1 MTATNSKRSG
11 TVYIVDDDAS
21 FLRSLSRLLTALGY
35 AVEAYAS
42 AQDFFARPAPD
53 RPGCVVADLQMP
65 DINGLQLRDQLR
77 RSSEPLP
84 VIFLTGQGDIPSTVS
99 AMRRGAEDFLT
110 KRAPQQELLDAVE
123 RALARDAHQRQ
134 QRTRQRELSLRFDEL
149 SGREK
154 EVLSHVV
161 RGRMNIQI
169 AADFNINL
177 RTVKLHRTNITRK
190 LNVQSVAELT
200 RMVDES
206 GFFQAPEND

>member
-11 TVYIVDDDAS
+11 TVYIVDDDTS

-65 DINGLQLRDQLR
+65 EINGLQLQDQLR

-161 RGRMNIQI
+161 RGRMNKQI
-169 AADFNINL
+169 AADLNINL

-200 RMVDES
+200 RLVDES
-206 GFFQAPEND
+206 GFFQTTEND

>member
-11 TVYIVDDDAS
+11 TVYIVDDDTS

-65 DINGLQLRDQLR
+65 EINGLQLQDQLR

-110 KRAPQQELLDAVE
+110 KRAPQRELLDAVE

-134 QRTRQRELSLRFDEL
+134 QRTRQRELSQRFDEL

-161 RGRMNIQI
+161 RGRLNKQI
-169 AADFNINL
+169 AADLNINL

-200 RMVDES
+200 RLVDES
-206 GFFQAPEND
+206 GFFQTTENA

>member
-65 DINGLQLRDQLR
+65 EINGLQLQDQLR

-161 RGRMNIQI
+161 RGRMNKQI
-169 AADFNINL
+169 AADLNINL

-200 RMVDES
+200 RLVDES
-206 GFFQAPEND
+206 GFFQTTEND

>member
-65 DINGLQLRDQLR
+65 DINGLQLQDQLR

-99 AMRRGAEDFLT
+99 AMRSGAEDFLT

-123 RALARDAHQRQ
+123 RALARDAQQRQ
-134 QRTRQRELSLRFDEL
+134 QRTRQRELSLRFNEL

-161 RGRMNIQI
+161 RGRMNKQI
-169 AADFNINL
+169 AADLNINL

>member
-11 TVYIVDDDAS
+11 TVYIVDDDTS

-65 DINGLQLRDQLR
+65 EINGLQLQDQLR

-123 RALARDAHQRQ
+123 RALARDAQQRQ
-134 QRTRQRELSLRFDEL
+134 QRTRQRELSLRFNEL

-161 RGRMNIQI
+161 RGRMNKQI
-169 AADFNINL
+169 AADLNINL

>member
-65 DINGLQLRDQLR
+65 DINGLQLQDQLR

-99 AMRRGAEDFLT
+99 AMRSGAEDFLT

-134 QRTRQRELSLRFDEL
+134 QRTRQRELSLRFNEL

-161 RGRMNIQI
+161 RGRMNKQI
-169 AADFNINL
+169 AADLNINL

>member
-65 DINGLQLRDQLR
+65 EINGLQLQDQLR

-99 AMRRGAEDFLT
+99 AMRSGAEDFLT

-123 RALARDAHQRQ
+123 RALARDAQQRQ
-134 QRTRQRELSLRFDEL
+134 QRTRQRELSLRFNEL

-161 RGRMNIQI
+161 RGRMNKQI
-169 AADFNINL
+169 AADLNINL

-200 RMVDES
+200 RLVDES
-206 GFFQAPEND
+206 GCFQAPEID